1 MENSQLDHWPKYQIG
16 PRESIFAL
24 GVVGVKYAQL
34 EFALSGIFATTL
46 GISMSLGSIMMPKLT
61 NHIRLQ
67 LLRERLP
74 SCLWSEEVQDMVYHF
89 IQAFNICADNRNLLM
104 HSNIASMSQDAIILY
119 KTTREGKTVL
129 CNPELREL
137 RQVADEMES
146 YFNYGLALTNAINI
160 NLSDPTFTSG
170 RLPWPDRPPLPRRL
184 EYRSESMPVRP
195 VRPNEGAT

>member
-1 MENSQLDHWPKYQIG
+1 MEKSQHDNWPQYQIG

-46 GISMSLGSIMMPKLT
+46 GISMSLGSIMMPKMT
-61 NHIRLQ
+61 NNIRLR

-74 SCLWSEEVQDMVYHF
+74 NCLWSHEVQDMVSHF
-89 IQAFNICADNRNLLM
+89 IQAFEICAENRNLLM

-129 CNPELREL
+129 CNPELSEL
-137 RQVADEMES
+137 RHVADELEL
-146 YFNYGLALTNAINI
+146 YFNYGLALSNAINL
-160 NLSDPTFTSG
+160 NLGDPTFASG
-170 RLPWPDRPPLPRRL
+170 RLPWPDKPPLPRKL
-184 EYRSESMPVRP
+184 EYKSQPTPVRP
-195 VRPNEGAT
+195 IRPSEGGP